1 MKSLEIKLGFNAKVH
16 INAQRVVEGFERTR
30 CRTDLKRKENGC
42 INFKKAVTVKE
53 GAKFA
58 KNLRALDKGI
68 LYLGIDDEVNISL
81 TISEVGVLQS
91 VEFFRERQKRLRKEL
106 QLLCMN

>member
-1 MKSLEIKLGFNAKVH
+1 MVCYKRSCSCADFKC
-16 INAQRVVEGFERTR
+16 VENR
-30 CRTDLKRKENGC
+30 C

-91 VEFFRERQKRLRKEL
+91 VEFFRERQKRLRK
-106 QLLCMN
+106 

>member
-1 MKSLEIKLGFNAKVH
+1 M
-16 INAQRVVEGFERTR
+16 EGFERTR
-30 CRTDLKRKENGC
+30 RRADFKRKQNGC

-53 GAKFA
+53 SAKLTE
-58 KNLRALDKGI
+58 NLRALDKGI

-81 TISEVGVLQS
+81 PISEVGVLQS
-91 VEFFRERQKRLRKEL
+91 VELFGKRKKRLRKEL